1 MTALLFPVMFFVRVV
16 EAKNFARNVGH
27 LERREPVVQPTTTSE
42 WAVVVVALIL
52 VTVFAVP
59 ALAQGVNPECVQIF
73 GPLNKIAYGIE
84 QFIPTFCGHP

>member
-1 MTALLFPVMFFVRVV
+1 MTALLFPVMFFVSVV
-16 EAKNFARNVGH
+16 EAKNFAKNIGH
-27 LERREPVVQPTTTSE
+27 LERREPMVQPTTTSE
-42 WAVVVVALIL
+42 WALVVVALIL
-52 VTVFAVP
+52 VALFAVP